1 MTVSAEVQITDL
13 AINDH
18 ACLTFGEPEEL
29 LDLTAAYVRDGLSG
43 GLRVVW
49 LCEEPQGA
57 LAELSRR
64 GIAVRSA
71 TADGRMDVVASQEG
85 LLSEQAFSVD
95 HAMGWLSS
103 QMELTSRGGYSGLRV
118 ALDMGWALRPVHGVE
133 QLPAFEEKIATV
145 LSDSSVS
152 VLCQYDRERFDP
164 VTLASVSPFHT
175 RAVAAATYYDD
186 PLLRICRQYAPPGI
200 RMAGQIDRA
209 AEDALALALSE
220 AIRTDG
226 PVVINMAEL
235 SFIDLSCTRT
245 IIDVARSLAPA
256 RTVVLRCNP
265 AIVPRFVLLGAQGIP
280 GISLVTAHER

>member
-13 AINDH
+13 TINDH

-29 LDLTAAYVRDGLSG
+29 LDLTAAFVRDGLAG

-57 LAELSRR
+57 AAELSRR
-64 GIAVRSA
+64 GIAVQSA
-71 TADGRMDVVASQEG
+71 TASGRMDVVASQEG
-85 LLSEQAFSVD
+85 LLSGQTFDLD

-103 QMELTSRGGYSGLRV
+103 QMELTSHEGYSGLRV

-133 QLPAFEEKIATV
+133 QLPAFEEKIATI

-175 RAVAAATYYDD
+175 RAVTAATYYDD

-200 RMAGQIDRA
+200 RLAGQIDRA
-209 AEDALALALSE
+209 AEDALVLALSE

-226 PVVINMAEL
+226 PVTINMAEL
-235 SFIDLSCTRT
+235 FFIDLSCTRT

-256 RTVVLRCNP
+256 RAVVLRCNP
-265 AIVPRFVLLGAQGIP
+265 AIAPRFVLLGAQGIP
-280 GISLVTAHER
+280 GISLVTTHER